1 MLYIALIVL
10 QFPTNLAAWM
20 RARSLQIP
28 RVMGGSTGKKREIE
42 VFSGVC
48 GPSYPDRRRIDS
60 DVRAFL
66 RQPSTPWIVFDR
78 ASLPEMSEMREMSD
92 GKSDGPVFRS
102 PMSSVLASEG
112 VFPKELLP
120 KGAAPEILAL
130 PAEPSSLTVA
140 ADIAPAPE
148 SPEAGEPEADI
159 AFMTPRR
166 SRTRWYAAFGGVAAL
181 GALVVFGM
189 YHAPKPAPRAQAA
202 AHGPS
207 VVVDVPP
214 PPPPVLDT
222 MPAAANVAV
231 AARVVTN
238 EPVKPRRLGKLSLR
252 GAAAYKRVYFDG
264 KLLLGNRARSFDV
277 YCGDHTIS
285 IGVRNDEHEIEVPCG
300 GEFVV
305 NR

>member
-1 MLYIALIVL
+1 M
-10 QFPTNLAAWM
+10 
-20 RARSLQIP
+20 QIP

-42 VFSGVC
+42 VVSGVC

-78 ASLPEMSEMREMSD
+78 ASRVAMSETPDVKMD
-92 GKSDGPVFRS
+92 GAVFRS

-112 VFPKELLP
+112 VFPKAP
-120 KGAAPEILAL
+120 APEAVA
-130 PAEPSSLTVA
+130 PPVEPSSLTVA
-140 ADIAPAPE
+140 ADIAV
-148 SPEAGEPEADI
+148 SSEALGVREPEADPE
-159 AFMTPRR
+159 FTTPRP
-166 SRTRWYAAFGGVAAL
+166 SRGARYAWCGAFGAVAAL
-181 GALVVFGM
+181 VVIVASAA
-189 YHAPKPAPRAQAA
+189 HPSPKSAPKAQAA
-202 AHGPS
+202 SHGPT
-207 VVVDVPP
+207 VVADAPPLALDAVPA
-214 PPPPVLDT
+214 
-222 MPAAANVAV
+222 AAANVAV
-231 AARVVTN
+231 AARAVTT
-238 EPVKPRRLGKLSLR
+238 EPAKPRRLGKLSLR

-305 NR
+305 QR